1 MMNTITL
8 EQLYDTDEIGVRT
21 YNVLRRGGFECLNEL
36 INKAV
41 VDLIKIRNMSKNSM
55 MQIAK
60 AIAKYFSITKLIDE
74 LSTYMTDYDMLEAIE
89 QIESTNDKV
98 NNKKVKLL
106 LNLAKNSGATYG
118 EKVNSINLCKSI
130 LGIA

>member
-1 MMNTITL
+1 MKGSFKMMNTITL

-55 MQIAK
+55 MQIA
-60 AIAKYFSITKLIDE
+60 AI
-74 LSTYMTDYDMLEAIE
+74 M
-89 QIESTNDKV
+89 
-98 NNKKVKLL
+98 
-106 LNLAKNSGATYG
+106 
-118 EKVNSINLCKSI
+118 KSRTLFICYVYVCDSPKSHENVFMCII
-130 LGIA
+130 LYSMILRMCRTSLQRYS